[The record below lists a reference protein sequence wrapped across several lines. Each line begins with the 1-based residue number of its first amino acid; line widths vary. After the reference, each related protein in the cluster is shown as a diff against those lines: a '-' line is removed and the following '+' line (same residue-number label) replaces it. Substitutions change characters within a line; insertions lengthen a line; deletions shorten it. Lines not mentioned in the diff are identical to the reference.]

1 MKKITMKRIAIRGI
15 RAWFRK
21 HDWAVK
27 EGKLPGGDV
36 IFLAGV
42 AADTPA
48 AKWYDL
54 AMTCRETYIESAL
67 YLRSKVPREH
77 YPEVAE
83 YLMRLNDHFTIG
95 KLVLDYDDGQVC
107 HYVVKDSK
115 ALTSGLNETM
125 DDLIGFTK
133 YACDRFAI
141 GISQIVTGIK
151 TAEQAYV
158 EVVAKDDTGD
168 SEPEN
173 VETVIQKLPQTKSDK
188 RSHLIGG
195 KAKRAR
201 RHSPKGCVKNRR
213 KDEK

>member
-1 MKKITMKRIAIRGI
+1 MKNIKMKSVATKIRT
-15 RAWFRK
+15 WFRREGW
-21 HDWAVK
+21 HVK

-36 IFLAGV
+36 IFLAGL
-42 AADTPA
+42 AADTPVF
-48 AKWYDL
+48 KGGYDL
-54 AMTCRETYIESAL
+54 AITCRKAHVESAL
-67 YLRSKVPREH
+67 YLPIRVQPEH

-95 KLVLDYDDGQVC
+95 KWELDYDDGQVC

-115 ALTSGLNETM
+115 VLTSGLNETM
-125 DDLIGFTK
+125 DDLIGFAK

-141 GISQIVTGIK
+141 GISQIVTEMK

-158 EVVAKDDTGD
+158 EVVAKDAGD

-201 RHSPKGCVKNRR
+201 RHSPKGYVKNRR
-213 KDEK
+213 KDEE